1 MSVGGTRYRNSEKIS
16 PPLVA
21 LRKDRQGT
29 QRQKAEQL
37 HISDKGIQRGA
48 QKNAPRYSLRVRDL
62 CPL

>member
-1 MSVGGTRYRNSEKIS
+1 MSEGGTRYRNSEKIS
-16 PPLVA
+16 RPLVT

-29 QRQKAEQL
+29 QKTEAEQL